1 MLRRALRYLLGW
13 DVFISYSRADG
24 GEYAERLYDLLP
36 QRISGISI
44 YADWV
49 HAPIGK
55 TLPWPIR
62 WALRRSHRLLV
73 ILTPNATQSDYV
85 REEVATFAKVR
96 HPVVIPIIVSGVERP
111 PWPGLEGAKWL
122 NEPVEAFAE
131 NRAQPSQHVFAR
143 IDEVIHGNTQ
153 RRRTKRAAVASV
165 GGVIASLTVSGL
177 LVQDAIRKRDTAMA
191 ETTKQQ
197 KLAREAESRRAAAVQ
212 QQEQAKRARGAALT
226 AKQQAD
232 AEARRQSEIAEATSL
247 GTQAAAL
254 LHDRRNLVRAT
265 MLAAAAMRRL
275 DELGIRSATTDFA
288 LRDAILST
296 GLIHRRIAFSQ
307 RMGIRTVSRDGR
319 YAAALDGRYVEL
331 IDLDAGSRRT
341 LELTRDSNAEA
352 TDLIFSDDGT
362 HLIAAATFKRRS
374 WLRVWRTVAG
384 QPAGPLASFEL
395 PLNGIT
401 IAGDGCCYATWMA
414 DKVRVWSTA
423 TNEPRSAELHHEF
436 QLDEF
441 VGQGARLGFSA
452 SLRYLAVDGSDSR
465 VWDLHNG
472 DTDAL
477 VELPGAS
484 DFRFTPDEDAVFVAG
499 PRGVSAY
506 EFATKKLRSLT
517 EPKTSIDLNLK
528 YELSGFDTD
537 GDFVAKIRGDSV
549 HVIEIKSGDLRAILY
564 MPRPQR
570 VVIRD
575 DRVGVLCG
583 DGTARLYDWHE
594 DRELAHVPH
603 PHDGAAIALRASG
616 KVVSVSWDEALIWTP
631 DEHRGVAWTAGAPYH
646 AAFAPE
652 SGLVA
657 MTTDANRSEPQI
669 VITIYDSRNG
679 GVIDA
684 RAIEDEGVPMALAYG
699 RNGVIAVGTQ
709 EGNVF
714 VSDARGELRKL
725 QIPLVVRTLVFS
737 PSSRYLAA
745 TGGPRLFIWDLQRHD
760 DKFVAVDSSAE
771 IISVAFASD
780 EEVVTSSTD
789 ERLRWH
795 RWQRA
800 THRAVTAPPSPIA
813 ATPEGHIVSA
823 SGDEVLLRD
832 GNGRILER
840 IHHGAGVTH
849 VDTAADGIIVS
860 GGEDGMIRVWRRN
873 PDLPPTE
880 ISRIRASPT
889 RIHPYVFAVSPD
901 GRYLVRHDPERVH
914 AELLAPRDLVA
925 FACRR
930 LAASGDSR
938 DPYYSMACGRRVN
951 RLR

>member
-36 QRISGISI
+36 QRIRGISI

-49 HAPIGK
+49 HAPVGK

-62 WALRRSHRLLV
+62 WALRRTHRLVV
-73 ILTPNATQSDYV
+73 ILTPNATQSEYV
-85 REEVATFAKVR
+85 QEEVATFAKVR

-111 PWPGLEGAKWL
+111 PWAGLEGAKWL
-122 NEPVEAFAE
+122 NEPTEAFAE
-131 NRAQPSQHVFAR
+131 DKAQPSPHVFDR
-143 IDEVIHGNTQ
+143 IDEVINGNTQ
-153 RRRTKRAAVASV
+153 LRRTKRAAAASV
-165 GGVIASLTVSGL
+165 GGVIASLIVSGL
-177 LVQDAIRKRDTAMA
+177 LVRDAVRKRDTAMT
-191 ETTKQQ
+191 ETANQQ
-197 KLAREAESRRAAAVQ
+197 TLARQAESRRAAADQ
-212 QQEQAKRARGAALT
+212 QQKQAERARNAALA
-226 AKQQAD
+226 AKQRAD
-232 AEARRQSEIAEATSL
+232 AEARRQSDIAEATSL

-265 MLAAAAMRRL
+265 TLAAAAMRRF
-275 DELGIRSATTDFA
+275 DELGLRSATTDFA
-288 LRDAILST
+288 LRDAIVST
-296 GLIHRRIAFSQ
+296 GLIHRRSAFSHQ
-307 RMGIRTVSRDGR
+307 IGVRTVSRDGR
-319 YAAALDGRYVEL
+319 YAAALDGRRVEL

-341 LELTRDSNAEA
+341 LELTRDPDAKV

-362 HLIAAATFKRRS
+362 HLIAAASFKRRS
-374 WLRVWRTVAG
+374 WLRVWQTADG

-395 PLNGIT
+395 PLNGIA
-401 IAGDGCCYATWMA
+401 IAEDGCCYATWMA
-414 DKVRVWSTA
+414 EKVRVWSTA
-423 TNEPRSAELHHEF
+423 SNEPRSAELHHEL
-436 QLDEF
+436 QLEEF
-441 VGQGARLGFSA
+441 AGSGSRLRFSA
-452 SLRYLAVDGSDSR
+452 SSRYLAVDGSDSR

-472 DTDAL
+472 NTDAL
-477 VELPGAS
+477 AELPGAS
-484 DFRFTPDEDAVFVAG
+484 DFRFTPDEDAVLVAG

-506 EFATKKLRSLT
+506 TFATKKLRSLT
-517 EPKTSIDLNLK
+517 EPKTSIDLYLK

-537 GDFVAKIRGDSV
+537 GDLVAKTRGDSV
-549 HVIEIKSGDLRAILY
+549 HVNEIKSGHLRTILY

-575 DRVGVLCG
+575 DRIGVLCG
-583 DGTARLYDWHE
+583 DGTARLYDWRE

-603 PHDGAAIALRASG
+603 RRDGAAIALRANG
-616 KVVSVSWDEALIWTP
+616 EVVSVSWDEALTWTP
-631 DEHRGVAWTAGAPYH
+631 DEHRGVAWTADAPYQ

-657 MTTDANRSEPQI
+657 MTTDASRPDPRI

-679 GVIDA
+679 AVVDG
-684 RAIEDEGVPMALAYG
+684 RAIEDEGVPTALAYG
-699 RNGVIAVGTQ
+699 RNGLIAVGTQ

-714 VSDARGELRKL
+714 VSNVRGKLRKL
-725 QIPLVVRTLVFS
+725 QIPPVVRTLVFS

-760 DKFVAVDSSAE
+760 NKFVALDATAE

-789 ERLRWH
+789 KRLRWH
-795 RWQRA
+795 HWQRA
-800 THRAVTAPPSPIA
+800 THRAVTAPPSMIA

-823 SGDEVLLRD
+823 NGDEVVLRD

-849 VDTAADGIIVS
+849 LDTAAGGIVVS
-860 GGEDGMIRVWRRN
+860 GGEDGMIRVWQRN
-873 PDLPPTE
+873 PDLPATE
-880 ISRIRASPT
+880 IARIRASPT
-889 RIHPYVFAVSPD
+889 RIHHYVFAVSPD
-901 GRYLVRHDPERVH
+901 GRYLVRRDPERLH

-938 DPYYSMACGRRVN
+938 DPYYAMACRSR
-951 RLR
+951 